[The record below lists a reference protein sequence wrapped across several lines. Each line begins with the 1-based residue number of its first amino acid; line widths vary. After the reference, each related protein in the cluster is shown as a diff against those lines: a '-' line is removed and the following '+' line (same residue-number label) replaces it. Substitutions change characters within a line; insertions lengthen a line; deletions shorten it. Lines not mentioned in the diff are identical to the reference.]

1 MAAVGW
7 LALVSVAGVE
17 GVCEAV
23 DRDLP
28 PPCSILWVGQRR
40 LCGL

>member
-1 MAAVGW
+1 MAAVSW
-7 LALVSVAGVE
+7 LALVSVAGVGEVKETTE

-28 PPCSILWVGQRR
+28 HPCSILWV
-40 LCGL
+40 